1 MSNIPK
7 PKLEIL
13 NNIPNVLDYS
23 QSTIDSYLIDDYNRE
38 NIVRSI
44 KLLLHRLNHVSVD
57 FLGKKLETRFS
68 DIDFVNLVKYPL
80 PASYNVKTKRVV
92 VNMKFFGKKEVTN
105 IDPHMLVSGIFYGY
119 MCRLFTERP
128 LRPES
133 QIEVSDFMSELLIK
147 VFGSKYGIMVSY
159 ADMIPKL
166 RFVVISYIL
175 TSFYGTDQKKSYIKA
190 NRSGTSSKKFV
201 VKFDD
206 FDLYNVRNFINLLS
220 ESKVFPGINI
230 AEFAGTIMNRY
241 GLIMLPLFE
250 DEMRFMAT
258 LAAAT
263 LPNGGLFPPYLE
275 STNAKLH
282 SKIISNITQ
291 YI

>member
-1 MSNIPK
+1 M
-7 PKLEIL
+7 
-13 NNIPNVLDYS
+13 
-23 QSTIDSYLIDDYNRE
+23 
-38 NIVRSI
+38 
-44 KLLLHRLNHVSVD
+44 
-57 FLGKKLETRFS
+57 
-68 DIDFVNLVKYPL
+68 NL
-80 PASYNVKTKRVV
+80 
-92 VNMKFFGKKEVTN
+92 
-105 IDPHMLVSGIFYGY
+105 
-119 MCRLFTERP
+119 
-128 LRPES
+128 
-133 QIEVSDFMSELLIK
+133 
-147 VFGSKYGIMVSY
+147 
-159 ADMIPKL
+159 
-166 RFVVISYIL
+166 
-175 TSFYGTDQKKSYIKA
+175 
-190 NRSGTSSKKFV
+190 KKFV